1 MRHDRAFAQDRVTQT
16 EIGQLRDWI
25 DCGGRV
31 LFGNDLGAVDYDPTE
46 EYVLM
51 GEAGMNFSEILAS
64 LTTSP
69 AEQFGASAQLGRVA
83 AGFKADLV
91 VLKNDPSNNI
101 RAFAGV
107 EYTLRDGE
115 IIYRN
120 R

>member
-51 GEAGMNFSEILAS
+51 GEAGMNFREILAS

-69 AEQFGASAQLGRVA
+69 AEQFGASAQLRKSRSRLQSGPCCFEERS
-83 AGFKADLV
+83 FQ
-91 VLKNDPSNNI
+91 
-101 RAFAGV
+101 
-107 EYTLRDGE
+107 
-115 IIYRN
+115 
-120 R
+120 